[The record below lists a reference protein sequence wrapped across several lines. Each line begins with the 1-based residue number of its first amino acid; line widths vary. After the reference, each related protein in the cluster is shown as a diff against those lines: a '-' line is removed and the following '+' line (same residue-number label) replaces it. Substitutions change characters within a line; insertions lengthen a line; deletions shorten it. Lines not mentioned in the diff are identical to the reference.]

1 METRDRYDKSEEYQ
15 VWRLHYG
22 DTHGKKWITKFV
34 QNNNNSDH
42 PILIGIVTYELG
54 ADRYGGADKYS
65 LFPKEDAARTWRM
78 LVTNWCAV
86 RISFAELETLELQ
99 YYGLAQ

>member
-1 METRDRYDKSEEYQ
+1 METKDRYDKSEEYQ

-34 QNNNNSDH
+34 RSKASAN
-42 PILIGIVTYELG
+42 PPRIGIVTYELG

-65 LFPKEDAARTWRM
+65 HFQKEDATKTWRM

>member
-34 QNNNNSDH
+34 RKICFA
-42 PILIGIVTYELG
+42 PLIGIVTYELG
-54 ADRYGGADKYS
+54 ADQYGGADQYS
-65 LFPKEDAARTWRM
+65 YFPKADATRTWRM

-86 RISFAELETLELQ
+86 PISFAELETLELQ

>member
-22 DTHGKKWITKFV
+22 DTHGKKWITKFI
-34 QNNNNSDH
+34 QTKFCHTD
-42 PILIGIVTYELG
+42 LIRIVTYELG
-54 ADRYGGADKYS
+54 ADQYGGADQYS
-65 LFPKEDAARTWRM
+65 GFPKADAARTWRM

-99 YYGLAQ
+99 YYGLAK

>member
-1 METRDRYDKSEEYQ
+1 METRDRYDKSEEYW

-22 DTHGKKWITKFV
+22 DTHGKRWITKFI
-34 QNNNNSDH
+34 QTKTSA
-42 PILIGIVTYELG
+42 PLIGIVTYELG
-54 ADRYGGADKYS
+54 ADQYGGADQYS
-65 LFPKEDAARTWRM
+65 YFPKADATRTWRM

-99 YYGLAQ
+99 YYGVAK

>member
-22 DTHGKKWITKFV
+22 DTHGKKWITKFI
-34 QNNNNSDH
+34 QTKNTA
-42 PILIGIVTYELG
+42 PLIGIVTYELG
-54 ADRYGGADKYS
+54 ADQYGGAAQYS
-65 LFPKEDAARTWRM
+65 YFPKADATRTWRM

-99 YYGLAQ
+99 YYGLAK

>member
-34 QNNNNSDH
+34 QINSIA
-42 PILIGIVTYELG
+42 PLIGIVTYELG
-54 ADRYGGADKYS
+54 ADQYGGADHYS
-65 LFPKEDAARTWRM
+65 YFPKEDATRTWRM

>member
-1 METRDRYDKSEEYQ
+1 METKDRCDKSEECR

-22 DTHGKKWITKFV
+22 DTHGKKWITKFISSH
-34 QNNNNSDH
+34 NDPTSW
-42 PILIGIVTYELG
+42 IGIVTYELG
-54 ADRYGGADKYS
+54 ADQYGGADKYS

>member
-1 METRDRYDKSEEYQ
+1 METKDRYDKSEEYQ
-15 VWRLHYG
+15 VWRLYYG
-22 DTHGKKWITKFV
+22 DTHGKKWITKFI
-34 QNNNNSDH
+34 QTKFCHTTD
-42 PILIGIVTYELG
+42 LIRIVTYELG
-54 ADRYGGADKYS
+54 ADQYGGADQYS
-65 LFPKEDAARTWRM
+65 GFPKADATRTWRM

>member
-1 METRDRYDKSEEYQ
+1 METRDRYDKSEEYR

-22 DTHGKKWITKFV
+22 DTHGKRWITKFI
-34 QNNNNSDH
+34 QTKTSA
-42 PILIGIVTYELG
+42 PLIGIVTYELG
-54 ADRYGGADKYS
+54 ADQYGSADQYS
-65 LFPKEDAARTWRM
+65 YFPKADATRTWRM

-99 YYGLAQ
+99 YYGLAK